1 MEEQKFP
8 SELITLPSKGL
19 LYPEDSPLRKGEIEM
34 KYMTAREEDILTNVN
49 YIKNGTVLDKLIQ
62 SLVVDKFNYDNLLI
76 GDKNAVLIAARI
88 LGYGENYEV
97 KKNHPQTGQSEIV
110 SINLT
115 TLNDKELDDSL
126 VNEGKN
132 EFEFQ
137 LPASKRTV
145 TFKLLTHG
153 DEKKIT
159 QELDGLKRLNREGFE
174 GTTRLKHTIISVDGN
189 YDTKTVREFIDK
201 SLLSRDARAL
211 RLHIKE
217 ISPDTELKVDLTYSD
232 GYIEYNVPFPLGV
245 DFFWP
250 DVGA

>member
-1 MEEQKFP
+1 MEEQQFP

-19 LYPEDSPLRKGEIEM
+19 LYTEDSPLKKGEIEM

-62 SLVVDKFNYDNLLI
+62 SLLVDKLNYDDLLI

-88 LGYGENYEV
+88 LGYGADYEIN
-97 KKNHPQTGQSEIV
+97 KDHPQTGQSEKV
-110 SINLT
+110 SIDLT
-115 TLNDKELDDSL
+115 LLNDKELDSSL

-174 GTTRLKHTIISVDGN
+174 GTTRLKHTIIAVDSN
-189 YDTKTVREFIDK
+189 FDVKTVRDFVDK
-201 SLLSRDARAL
+201 SLLARDARAL
-211 RLHIKE
+211 RLYIKE

-245 DFFWP
+245 NFFWP
-250 DVGA
+250 DVGV

>member
-1 MEEQKFP
+1 MEEQQFP

-19 LYPEDSPLRKGEIEM
+19 LYAEDSPLKKGEVEM

-49 YIKNGTVLDKLIQ
+49 FIKNGTVLDKLIQ
-62 SLVVDKFNYDNLLI
+62 SLI

-88 LGYGENYEV
+88 LGYGADYEV
-97 KKNHPQTGQSEIV
+97 MKSHPQTGQSEKV
-110 SINLT
+110 SIDLT
-115 TLNDKELDDSL
+115 SLNDKELDSSL
-126 VNEGKN
+126 INEGKN
-132 EFEFQ
+132 EFEFE

-174 GTTRLKHTIISVDGN
+174 GTTRLKHTIIAVDSN
-189 YDTKTVREFIDK
+189 FDVKTVRDFVDK
-201 SLLSRDARAL
+201 SLLARDARAL

-250 DVGA
+250 DVGI

>member
-1 MEEQKFP
+1 MEEQQFP

-19 LYPEDSPLRKGEIEM
+19 LYAEDSSLKKGEVEM

-49 YIKNGTVLDKLIQ
+49 FIKNGTVLDKLIQ
-62 SLVVDKFNYDNLLI
+62 SLMVDKFNYDDLLI

-88 LGYGENYEV
+88 LGYGADYEV
-97 KKNHPQTGQSEIV
+97 MKNHPQTGQSEKV
-110 SINLT
+110 SIDLT
-115 TLNDKELDDSL
+115 SLNDKELDSSL
-126 VNEGKN
+126 ISEGKN
-132 EFEFQ
+132 EFEFE

-174 GTTRLKHTIISVDGN
+174 GTTRLKHTIIAVDSN
-189 YDTKTVREFIDK
+189 FDVK
-201 SLLSRDARAL
+201 RAL
-211 RLHIKE
+211 RLYIKE
-217 ISPDTELKVDLTYSD
+217 ISPDTELKVDLAYSD

-250 DVGA
+250 DAGI

>member
-19 LYPEDSPLRKGEIEM
+19 LYEEGSPLKKGEIEM

-49 YIKNGTVLDKLIQ
+49 YIKSGTVLDKLIQ
-62 SLVVDKFNYDNLLI
+62 SLLVDKLNYDDLLI

-88 LGYGENYEV
+88 LGYGAEYEIS
-97 KKNHPQTGQSEIV
+97 KTHPQTGQKEKV
-110 SINLT
+110 SIDLT
-115 TLNDKELDDSL
+115 SLNDKELESSL
-126 VNEGKN
+126 VSEGKN
-132 EFEFQ
+132 EFELE

-159 QELDGLKRLNREGFE
+159 QELEGLKRLNREGFE
-174 GTTRLKHTIISVDGN
+174 GTTRLKHTIVAVDGN
-189 YDTKTVREFIDK
+189 FDTKIVRDFIDK
-201 SLLSRDARAL
+201 SLLARDARAL

-232 GYIEYNVPFPLGV
+232 GYIEYGVPFPLGV

-250 DVGA
+250 DVGI

>member
-8 SELITLPSKGL
+8 SELITIHSKGL
-19 LYPEDSPLRKGEIEM
+19 LYAEDSPLKKGEVEM

-49 YIKNGTVLDKLIQ
+49 YIKNGTVLDKLVQ
-62 SLVVDKFNYDNLLI
+62 SLMVDKFNYDDLLI

-88 LGYGENYEV
+88 LGYGAEYEIN
-97 KKNHPQTGQSEIV
+97 KAHPQTGQKEKV
-110 SINLT
+110 SIDLT
-115 TLNDKELDDSL
+115 SLNDKELDNSL

-137 LPASKRTV
+137 LPASKRTI

-159 QELDGLKRLNREGFE
+159 QELEGLKRLNREGFE
-174 GTTRLKHTIISVDGN
+174 GTTRLKYTIIAVDGN
-189 YDTKTVREFIDK
+189 FDTKIVRDFIDK
-201 SLLSRDARAL
+201 SLLARDARAL

>member
-19 LYPEDSPLRKGEIEM
+19 LYAEDSPLKKGEVEM

-49 YIKNGTVLDKLIQ
+49 FIKNGTVLDKLIQ
-62 SLVVDKFNYDNLLI
+62 SLMVNKFNYDDLLI

-88 LGYGENYEV
+88 LGYGAEYEI
-97 KKNHPQTGQSEIV
+97 KKTHPQTGQEEKV
-110 SINLT
+110 SIDLT
-115 TLNDKELDDSL
+115 SLNDKELDSSL

-137 LPASKRTV
+137 LPASKRV
-145 TFKLLTHG
+145 ITFKLLTHG

-159 QELDGLKRLNREGFE
+159 QELEGLKRLNREGFE
-174 GTTRLKHTIISVDGN
+174 GTTRLKYTIISVDGN

-201 SLLSRDARAL
+201 SLLARDARAL
-211 RLHIKE
+211 RLHIKK

-232 GYIEYNVPFPLGV
+232 GYIEYGVPFPLGV

-250 DVGA
+250 DVGV

>member
-1 MEEQKFP
+1 MEEKQFP
-8 SELITLPSKGL
+8 SEVITLPSKGL
-19 LYPEDSPLRKGEIEM
+19 LYSKDSPLNRGEIEM

-62 SLVVDKFNYDNLLI
+62 SLIVEKINYDDLLI

-88 LGYGENYEV
+88 LGYGAEYEIN
-97 KKNHPQTGQSEIV
+97 KIHPQTGQKEKV
-110 SINLT
+110 SIDLT
-115 TLNDKELDDSL
+115 SLNDKELDSSL

-137 LPASKRTV
+137 LPASKRTI

-159 QELDGLKRLNREGFE
+159 QELEGLKRLNREGFE
-174 GTTRLKHTIISVDGN
+174 GTTRLKHTIVAVDGN
-189 YDTKTVREFIDK
+189 FDTKIVREFIDK
-201 SLLSRDARAL
+201 SLLARDARAL

-232 GYIEYNVPFPLGV
+232 GYIEYGVPFPLGV

-250 DVGA
+250 DVGI

>member
-19 LYPEDSPLRKGEIEM
+19 LYAEDSPLKKGEVEM

-49 YIKNGTVLDKLIQ
+49 FIKNGTVLDKLIQ
-62 SLVVDKFNYDNLLI
+62 SLMVDKFNYDDLLI

-88 LGYGENYEV
+88 LGYGAEYEIN
-97 KKNHPQTGQSEIV
+97 KSHPQTGQSEKV
-110 SINLT
+110 SIDLT
-115 TLNDKELDDSL
+115 SLNDKELDSSL
-126 VNEGKN
+126 INEGKN
-132 EFEFQ
+132 EFEFE

-174 GTTRLKHTIISVDGN
+174 GTTRLKHTIIAIDSNFDV
-189 YDTKTVREFIDK
+189 KTVRDFVDK
-201 SLLSRDARAL
+201 SLLARDARAL
-211 RLHIKE
+211 RLYIKE

-245 DFFWP
+245 NFFWP
-250 DVGA
+250 DVGI

>member
-19 LYPEDSPLRKGEIEM
+19 LYAEGSPLKRGEIEM

-62 SLVVDKFNYDNLLI
+62 SLIIEKINYDDLLI

-88 LGYGENYEV
+88 LGYGAEYEIN
-97 KKNHPQTGQSEIV
+97 KDHPQTGKKERL
-110 SINLT
+110 SIDLT
-115 TLNDKELDDSL
+115 SLNDKELDSSL

-132 EFEFQ
+132 EFEFK
-137 LPASKRTV
+137 LPASKRTI

-153 DEKKIT
+153 DEKKII

-189 YDTKTVREFIDK
+189 YDIKVVRDFIDK
-201 SLLSRDARAL
+201 SLLARDARAL

-232 GYIEYNVPFPLGV
+232 GYIEYSVPFPLGV

-250 DVGA
+250 DVGV

>member
-19 LYPEDSPLRKGEIEM
+19 LYAEDSPLKKGEVEM

-49 YIKNGTVLDKLIQ
+49 YIKNGTVLDKLVQ
-62 SLVVDKFNYDNLLI
+62 SLMVDKFNFDDLLI
-76 GDKNAVLIAARI
+76 GDKNAVLIASRI
-88 LGYGENYEV
+88 LGYGANYEV

-110 SINLT
+110 SIDLT
-115 TLNDKELDDSL
+115 SLNDKELDSSL

-145 TFKLLTHG
+145 TFKFLTHG

-159 QELDGLKRLNREGFE
+159 QELEGLKRLNREGFE
-174 GTTRLKHTIISVDGN
+174 GTTRLKHTIIAVDGN
-189 YDTKTVREFIDK
+189 FDMKTVRDFVDK
-201 SLLSRDARAL
+201 TLLARDARAL

-232 GYIEYNVPFPLGV
+232 GYIEYGVPFPLGV

-250 DVGA
+250 DVGV

>member
-19 LYPEDSPLRKGEIEM
+19 LYAKDSPLKKGEVEM

-49 YIKNGTVLDKLIQ
+49 YIKNGTVLDKLVQ
-62 SLVVDKFNYDNLLI
+62 SLMVDKFDFDSLLI

-88 LGYGENYEV
+88 LGYGAEYEI
-97 KKNHPQTGQSEIV
+97 KKPHPQTGQEEVI
-110 SINLT
+110 SIDLT
-115 TLNDKELDDSL
+115 SLNDKELDSSL
-126 VNEGKN
+126 INEGRN

-153 DEKKIT
+153 DEKKIE
-159 QELDGLKRLNREGFE
+159 QELEGLKRLNREGFE
-174 GTTRLKHTIISVDGN
+174 GTTRLKHTIIAVDGN
-189 YDTKTVREFIDK
+189 FDMKIVREFIDK
-201 SLLSRDARAL
+201 SLLARDARAL

-232 GYIEYNVPFPLGV
+232 GYIEYGVPFPLGV

-250 DVGA
+250 DVGV

>member
-1 MEEQKFP
+1 MEEQQFP

-19 LYPEDSPLRKGEIEM
+19 LYAEDSPLKKGEIEM

-62 SLVVDKFNYDNLLI
+62 SLLVDKLNYDDLLI

-88 LGYGENYEV
+88 LGYGADYEIN
-97 KKNHPQTGQSEIV
+97 KDHPQTGQSEKV
-110 SINLT
+110 SIDLT
-115 TLNDKELDDSL
+115 SLNDKELDSSL

-159 QELDGLKRLNREGFE
+159 QELEGLKRLNREGFE
-174 GTTRLKHTIISVDGN
+174 GTTRLKHTIIAVDGN
-189 YDTKTVREFIDK
+189 YDGKTVRDFIDK
-201 SLLSRDARAL
+201 TLLARDARAL
-211 RLHIKE
+211 RLCIKE

-245 DFFWP
+245 NFFWP
-250 DVGA
+250 DVGV

>member
-1 MEEQKFP
+1 MEEQQFP

-19 LYPEDSPLRKGEIEM
+19 LYAEDSPLKKGEIEM

-62 SLVVDKFNYDNLLI
+62 SLLVDKLNYDDLLI

-88 LGYGENYEV
+88 LGYGADYEIN
-97 KKNHPQTGQSEIV
+97 KDHPQTGQSEIV
-110 SINLT
+110 SIDLT
-115 TLNDKELDDSL
+115 SLNDKELDSSL

-174 GTTRLKHTIISVDGN
+174 GTTRLKHTIVAIDSNFDV
-189 YDTKTVREFIDK
+189 KTVRDFVDK
-201 SLLSRDARAL
+201 SLLARDARAL
-211 RLHIKE
+211 RLYIKE

-232 GYIEYNVPFPLGV
+232 GYIEYGVPFPLGV

-250 DVGA
+250 DVGI

>member
-1 MEEQKFP
+1 MEEQQFP

-19 LYPEDSPLRKGEIEM
+19 LYAEDSPLKKGEVEM

-49 YIKNGTVLDKLIQ
+49 FIKNGTVLDKLIQ
-62 SLVVDKFNYDNLLI
+62 SLMVDKFNYDDLLI

-88 LGYGENYEV
+88 LGYGADYEV
-97 KKNHPQTGQSEIV
+97 MKSHPQTGQSEKV
-110 SINLT
+110 SIDLT
-115 TLNDKELDDSL
+115 SLNDKELDSSL
-126 VNEGKN
+126 INEGKN
-132 EFEFQ
+132 EFEFE

-174 GTTRLKHTIISVDGN
+174 GTTRLKHTIIAVDSN
-189 YDTKTVREFIDK
+189 FDVKTVRDFVDK
-201 SLLSRDARAL
+201 SLLARDARAL
-211 RLHIKE
+211 RLYIKE

-250 DVGA
+250 DVGV

>member
-1 MEEQKFP
+1 M
-8 SELITLPSKGL
+8 SI
-19 LYPEDSPLRKGEIEM
+19 D
-34 KYMTAREEDILTNVN
+34 LT
-49 YIKNGTVLDKLIQ
+49 
-62 SLVVDKFNYDNLLI
+62 S
-76 GDKNAVLIAARI
+76 
-88 LGYGENYEV
+88 
-97 KKNHPQTGQSEIV
+97 
-110 SINLT
+110 
-115 TLNDKELDDSL
+115 LNDKELDSSL

-174 GTTRLKHTIISVDGN
+174 GTTRLKHTIIAVDSN
-189 YDTKTVREFIDK
+189 FDVKTVRDFVDK
-201 SLLSRDARAL
+201 SLLARDARAL
-211 RLHIKE
+211 RLYIKE

-250 DVGA
+250 DVGI

>member
-19 LYPEDSPLRKGEIEM
+19 LYAEDNPLNKGEVEM

-49 YIKNGTVLDKLIQ
+49 FIKNGTVLDKLIQ
-62 SLVVDKFNYDNLLI
+62 SLMVDKFNYDDLLI

-88 LGYGENYEV
+88 LGYGAEYEIN
-97 KKNHPQTGQSEIV
+97 KTHPQTGQEERV
-110 SINLT
+110 SIDLT
-115 TLNDKELDDSL
+115 SLNDKELESSL
-126 VNEGKN
+126 VSEGKN
-132 EFEFQ
+132 EFEFE
-137 LPASKRTV
+137 LPASKRVV

-174 GTTRLKHTIISVDGN
+174 GTTRLKHTIIAVDGN
-189 YDTKTVREFIDK
+189 YDGKTVRDFIDK
-201 SLLSRDARAL
+201 TLLARDARAL
-211 RLHIKE
+211 RLCIKE

-245 DFFWP
+245 NFFWP
-250 DVGA
+250 DVGV